1 MNPKRKALVI
11 GGGIVFNGYQ
21 SVEQIKDCRS
31 VRERYKGPTNLAN
44 AKRAAQ
50 IQRKFGHT
58 YIDDQTGTEVD
69 LSGLSQQHRSV
80 VDAVYWHDTKGI
92 TLVIGDFLVW
102 FPPSRLSDR
111 PAYALDK
118 ITVDLF

>member
-1 MNPKRKALVI
+1 MSAKHKALVI

-21 SVEQIKDCRS
+21 SVEQIKGCRS
-31 VRERYKGPTNLAN
+31 ARERYKGPTNLAN

-58 YIDDQTGTEVD
+58 YIDDQTGTEFD
-69 LSGLSQQHRSV
+69 LSSLSQQHRSV
-80 VDAVYWHDTKGI
+80 VDAVYWHDVKGVAI
-92 TLVIGDFLVW
+92 VIGDFLVW

-111 PAYALDK
+111 QADALDR
-118 ITVDLF
+118 ITADLF

>member
-11 GGGIVFNGYQ
+11 GGAVVFNGFQ
-21 SVEQIKDCRS
+21 SVERIMQCRS
-31 VRERYKGPTNLAN
+31 ARERYKGPTNLAN

-69 LSGLSQQHRSV
+69 LSSLSQQHRSV
-80 VDAVYWHDTKGI
+80 VDAVYWHDTKGAAI
-92 TLVIGDFLVW
+92 VIGDFLVW

-111 PAYALDK
+111 PSGALDK
-118 ITVDLF
+118 ITADLF

>member
-1 MNPKRKALVI
+1 MSAKHKALVI

-21 SVEQIKDCRS
+21 SVEQIKSCRS
-31 VRERYKGPTNLAN
+31 VRERYKGPVNLAN

-50 IQRKFGHT
+50 IQRQFGHT

-69 LSGLSQQHRSV
+69 LSSLSRQHRSV

-92 TLVIGDFLVW
+92 AFVIGDFLVW
-102 FPPSRLSDR
+102 FPPSRLIDR
-111 PAYALDK
+111 PADALDK
-118 ITVDLF
+118 ITANLF

>member
-11 GGGIVFNGYQ
+11 GGGIVFNGFQ
-21 SVEQIKDCRS
+21 SVERIMQCRS
-31 VRERYKGPTNLAN
+31 VRERYKGPVNLAN

-69 LSGLSQQHRSV
+69 LSSLSQQHRSV
-80 VDAVYWHDTKGI
+80 VDAVYWHDTKGVS
-92 TLVIGDFLVW
+92 LVIGDFLIW

-111 PAYALDK
+111 PADAIDK
-118 ITVDLF
+118 ITADLF

>member
-1 MNPKRKALVI
+1 MNAKHKALVI

-21 SVEQIKDCRS
+21 SVEQIKACRS
-31 VRERYKGPTNLAN
+31 ARERYKGPVNLAN
-44 AKRAAQ
+44 AKRAAL

-58 YIDDQTGTEVD
+58 YIDDQSGTEVD
-69 LSGLSQQHRSV
+69 LFSLSQQHRSV

-92 TLVIGDFLVW
+92 SIVVGDFLVW

-111 PAYALDK
+111 PADALDK
-118 ITVDLF
+118 ITKDLF